1 MVPPQMTTKGR
12 KDKSA
17 VDLPGPPI
25 LGCIDM
31 GTNSFHMIVCQA
43 SDERDHFE
51 VITRVR
57 EAVPFFRRAL
67 TAHTIDETAMSS
79 ALRIL
84 KDMKSKA
91 AQKDAKRLV
100 AVATSAVRE
109 SDNGEEVLSHIRN
122 ELGLDAR
129 MISGREEARLIYL
142 GVLWSMPKLKGR
154 FAIAD
159 IGGGSTEIIVA
170 DRHRSYFSESYKLG
184 AARLTQ
190 RFFKK
195 EKPTPQEIRELHDEV
210 RGMLRPAAARL
221 SESGEFNQLIGTSGT
236 VQALAKLDRA
246 RQKKNANQEL
256 DGYVL
261 TLPRLEELVAFL
273 EEASLEGERI
283 KGVSTDRNRTILAGS
298 IVLLETM
305 RSLNMS
311 QVTVCGSALR
321 EGFVVDMFLQEGWL
335 EAGLTEHL
343 NPRARSVYSLLQKYN
358 ASIEHAEQVADLAF
372 QIFDKAKALK
382 LHNFGDDALHLLWS
396 AAMLHDVGMF
406 IGRNGHHKHSYYLIK
421 NGGLLGH
428 SEEEVGIIANI
439 ARYHRGSD
447 PKESHESYMQLS
459 PNDRLLV
466 SCMAAI
472 LRLAEALD
480 RSHRQVVQRIEFDV
494 QYATKN
500 QERAST
506 SLLIFVKPGE
516 SWEPETWALKE
527 KKSLFEKLFQMRLSF
542 EVRVESRPQVI
553 RHSFISSASGKN
565 GAQPLT

>member
-1 MVPPQMTTKGR
+1 MVPQMTASGKGR
-12 KDKSA
+12 NKSF
-17 VDLPGPPI
+17 VEVQGPPVI
-25 LGCIDM
+25 ACIDM

-43 SDERDHFE
+43 NEDRDHFE

-57 EAVPFFRRAL
+57 EAVPFFRKAL
-67 TAHTIDETAMSS
+67 TAHTIDDTAMSS

-91 AQKDAKRLV
+91 MQNGARRVV

-109 SDNGEEVLSHIRN
+109 SDNGEEVLTDIRN

-170 DRHRSYFSESYKLG
+170 DRHKTYFSESYKLG

-190 RFFKK
+190 RFFRK
-195 EKPTPQEIRELHDEV
+195 EIPTPQEIRELHDEV

-221 SESGEFNQLIGTSGT
+221 AESGGFNQLIGTSGT
-236 VQALAKLDRA
+236 VQSLAKLDRS
-246 RQKKNANQEL
+246 RNKKASKQEL
-256 DGYVL
+256 DGYIL
-261 TLPRLEELVAFL
+261 TLSRLEEIVAFL

-283 KGVSTDRNRTILAGS
+283 KEVSTDRNRTILAGS

-305 RSLNMS
+305 RSLSMN

-321 EGFVVDMFLQEGWL
+321 EGVVVDMFLQEGWL
-335 EAGLTEHL
+335 EAGLSEHL
-343 NPRARSVYSLLQKYN
+343 NPRARSVYGLLDKYQ
-358 ASIEHAEQVADLAF
+358 ASVEHAEQVADLAF
-372 QIFDKAKALK
+372 QIFDKTKALK
-382 LHNFGDDALHLLWS
+382 LHTYGEKALHLLWS

-406 IGRNGHHKHSYYLIK
+406 IGRNGHHKHSFYLIK

-428 SEEEVGIIANI
+428 SEEEVAVIANI
-439 ARYHRGSD
+439 ARYHRGSE
-447 PKESHESYMQLS
+447 PKLTHEAYVQLE
-459 PNDRLLV
+459 PADQQLV
-466 SCMAAI
+466 ADMSAI

-480 RSHRQVVQRIEFDV
+480 RSHRQVVQRVEFDV
-494 QYATKN
+494 QPAGKG
-500 QERAST
+500 QDKQPA
-506 SLLIFVKPGE
+506 SLLIFVRPGE

-527 KKSLFEKLFQMRLSF
+527 KKAAFERQFGLKLSF
-542 EVRVESRPQVI
+542 EVRVESRPQVT
-553 RHSFISSASGKN
+553 RSGS
-565 GAQPLT
+565 L